1 MKNPYRLREEF
12 DMRRFFLPVLFG
24 GLMLLTT
31 SAVVRAD
38 EIVPGHPRVSE
49 IDGRLERQQGRTAA
63 GVKDGQINAQQE
75 ARDARADSRVARQL
89 SRDEAANGGHITK
102 GEQRQLNHELNRNS
116 GRIHRQRH
124 AK

>member
-1 MKNPYRLREEF
+1 
-12 DMRRFFLPVLFG
+12 MRRFFLPALFG

-31 SAVVRAD
+31 AAVVRAD

-49 IDGRLERQQGRTAA
+49 IDRRLERQQNRTAA
-63 GVKDGQINAQQE
+63 GVNGGQINARQE
-75 ARDARADSRVARQL
+75 ARDASADTRAARQL

-102 GEQRQLNHELNRNS
+102 GEQRQLNHELNHNS
-116 GRIHRQRH
+116 GRIYRQRH